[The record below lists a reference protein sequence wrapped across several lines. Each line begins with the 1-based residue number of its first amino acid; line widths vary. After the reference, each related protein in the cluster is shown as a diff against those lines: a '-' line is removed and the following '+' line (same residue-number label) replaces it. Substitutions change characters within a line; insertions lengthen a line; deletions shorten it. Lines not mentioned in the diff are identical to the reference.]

1 MQTDRKQE
9 IGQIFADLRTAR
21 TNLFEK
27 NAAVDATEEA
37 LEKAKLGAEKRIKEC
52 RELCQAREAMEKIL
66 HEIKKLTDEI
76 KKLTDEHNA
85 AVDEVRAARL
95 QYDLAE
101 IKAKELECCLLNDRI
116 LAEGASA

>member
-1 MQTDRKQE
+1 MQTDRTEE
-9 IGQIFADLRTAR
+9 IGQTFADLRIAR
-21 TNLFEK
+21 KNLFEK

-37 LEKAKLGAEKRIKEC
+37 LEQAKLGVEKRIKEC
-52 RELCQAREAMEKIL
+52 KELCQARETMETIL
-66 HEIKKLTDEI
+66 HEI

-85 AVDEVRAARL
+85 AVDEVRAAKL

-101 IKAKELECCLLNDRI
+101 IRAKELECCLLNDRI

>member
-1 MQTDRKQE
+1 MQTDRTQE

-21 TNLFEK
+21 KNLFEK
-27 NAAVDATEEA
+27 NAAVDATDEA
-37 LEKAKLGAEKRIKEC
+37 LEKAKAGVEKRVKEC
-52 RELCQAREAMEKIL
+52 ADLSQARETMEKIL
-66 HEIKKLTDEI
+66 DEI
-76 KKLTDEHNA
+76 KKLTDEHNT

>member
-66 HEIKKLTDEI
+66 HEIKKLTDE
-76 KKLTDEHNA
+76 HNA